1 MNIEK
6 SNLTMGN
13 QKGTN
18 NVVNLFKGIIFS
30 ILITLVLLFAFAAI
44 LTYSDM
50 QESSIPVV
58 TIAITAISI
67 LIGSSISTI
76 KINKNGIIN
85 GGIIG
90 FVYIFLLYILSSVV
104 KIGFALNAYS
114 IVMMILAIVAGM
126 VGGIVGV
133 NIKKK

>member
-1 MNIEK
+1 MNLEK
-6 SNLTMGN
+6 SNLTMGS
-13 QKGTN
+13 QKNTS
-18 NVVNLFKGIIFS
+18 NVVQLFKGIIFS
-30 ILITLVLLFAFAAI
+30 ILITLVLLFAFSAL
-44 LTYSDM
+44 LTYTDM
-50 QESSIPVV
+50 QESAIPVV
-58 TIAITAISI
+58 TIVITAISI

-90 FVYIFLLYILSSVV
+90 FVYIFMLYILSSVV
-104 KIGFALNAYS
+104 KTGFTLNVYS
-114 IVMMILAIVAGM
+114 IVMMIAAIVAGM

>member
-13 QKGTN
+13 QKCTN